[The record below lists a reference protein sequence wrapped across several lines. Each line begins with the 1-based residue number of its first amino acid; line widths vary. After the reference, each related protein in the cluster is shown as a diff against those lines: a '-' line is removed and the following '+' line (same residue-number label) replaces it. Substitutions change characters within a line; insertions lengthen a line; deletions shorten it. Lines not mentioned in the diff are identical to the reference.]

1 MNVSRMIN
9 LQLNEIAARGADS
22 RIVYVTATNSP
33 EAFALTGRY
42 EVKENSLTVK
52 VNVKQNKE
60 IKYRFELSGTKDKLK
75 ELAADIS
82 QKAAVWV
89 AEIK

>member
-1 MNVSRMIN
+1 MIN
-9 LQLNEIAARGADS
+9 LQLNEIAARGTDS
-22 RIVYVTATNSP
+22 KIVYVTATNSP

-52 VNVKQNKE
+52 ANVKQNKE
-60 IKYRFELSGTKDKLK
+60 IKYRFEISGTKDKLK

-82 QKAAVWV
+82 QKAAAWA